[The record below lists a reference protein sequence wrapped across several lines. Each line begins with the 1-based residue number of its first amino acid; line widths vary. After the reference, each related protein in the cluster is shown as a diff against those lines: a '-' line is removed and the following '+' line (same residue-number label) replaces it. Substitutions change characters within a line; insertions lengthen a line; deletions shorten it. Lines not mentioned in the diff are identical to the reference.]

1 MSANDPSRTYRVE
14 ARFSLVRWPG
24 VCRVK
29 RKARLIATQPP
40 DKVLSFHSHALL
52 EGDHMRRRE
61 LVQGIAGSA
70 IAWPLAARAQRPER
84 MRRVGLLMPLTA
96 DDPYDQMRQAAF
108 LQGLE
113 EAGWSVGRSLRID
126 TRWGGDSDR
135 IRRSAMELVALAPDV
150 ILTIGTNTAVALQQA
165 TRTVPVVF
173 TAVIDPTG
181 AGLVESLAK
190 PGGNMTGFT
199 FFEFSTSAKWL
210 ELLKE
215 IAPSVT
221 RAAVLRDTSPSGF
234 GSYGA
239 IQGLAPSLGLETSP
253 IGVQNADE
261 IERAVAEFAHSSNG
275 GLIVVTNGST
285 IIHRELIIS
294 LAARFR
300 LPAVFGYRLFV
311 TDGGLI
317 CYGPDSVDQCRRAAG
332 YADRILRGEKPANLP
347 VQEPTKYELVINL
360 KTAKS
365 LGLNVPPT
373 LLARADEVIE

>member
-1 MSANDPSRTYRVE
+1 
-14 ARFSLVRWPG
+14 
-24 VCRVK
+24 
-29 RKARLIATQPP
+29 
-40 DKVLSFHSHALL
+40 
-52 EGDHMRRRE
+52 MRRRDFMKAI
-61 LVQGIAGSA
+61 VGSA
-70 IAWPLAARAQRPER
+70 AGWPLAARAQRPEL
-84 MRRVGLLMPLTA
+84 MRRIGLLMPLTA
-96 DDPYDQMRQAAF
+96 DDPYDQVRHAAF

-113 EAGWSVGRSLRID
+113 KAGWSVGRNVRID

-135 IRRSAMELVALAPDV
+135 IRRSATELVALAPDV
-150 ILTIGTNTAVALQQA
+150 ILTIGTTTAVALQQA

-173 TAVIDPTG
+173 TAVIDPAG
-181 AGLVESLAK
+181 AGLVDSLAR

-199 FFEFSTSAKWL
+199 FFGFSTSAKWL

-215 IAPSVT
+215 IAPGVT

-239 IQGLAPSLGLETSP
+239 IQGVAPSVGVETSP
-253 IGVQNADE
+253 VGVQNADE
-261 IERAVAEFAHSSNG
+261 IEQAIAAFARSSNG
-275 GLIVVTNGST
+275 GLIVVTSAAT
-285 IIHRELIIS
+285 IVHRELIIS
-294 LAARFR
+294 LAAKFR

-317 CYGPDSVDQCRRAAG
+317 CYGPDSVDQCRRSVG

-347 VQEPTKYELVINL
+347 VQEPTKYELVINQ

-365 LGLNVPPT
+365 LGLNVPST